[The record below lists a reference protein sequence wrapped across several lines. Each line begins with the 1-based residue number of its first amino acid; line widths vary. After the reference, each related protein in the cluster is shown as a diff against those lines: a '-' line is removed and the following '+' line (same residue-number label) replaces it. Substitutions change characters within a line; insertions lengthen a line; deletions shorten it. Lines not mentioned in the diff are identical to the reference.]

1 MSTRTRRLLSAAVV
15 FVTVTLL
22 STHTAA
28 QRDAGVASSR
38 VIVVFR
44 NETLPADAD
53 ARVNRAGGTV
63 VARLNAVGV
72 LIAASVPDAQA
83 AFANRL
89 RSDSAVLAVDSDRVI
104 EFPRPASVASEDFPV
119 SPADDLPH
127 PFPFA
132 ALPADYFYTSTTQ
145 EWAVKRVG
153 AQGAGI
159 PGGGDG
165 AWDVTQGGG
174 TRIAILDTGVNP
186 VHPDLAP
193 NLVFNAALTF
203 DNPAVFGT
211 PNCEVPDPANPPFDL
226 PVDQMGH
233 GSWTSSLAAA
243 AAGPGTGFLIG
254 VAPQAQILNIKVL
267 RSRPATTEELTA
279 LGLPDTPFLRC
290 AFRSANGLVSWVLQ
304 GMLLANTLGADVIS
318 MSLGAGVPRNFPGGD
333 GAAIWAAFNRVISY
347 VTSHGSVIV
356 AAAGNEAADLDRVKA
371 VVALPVD
378 APGAISVT
386 ATTNPALLP
395 PTPPARQP
403 CAAGEDCLAYY
414 SDYGSSLHGVAAPGG
429 DFPAGGCTTT
439 GACAPT
445 GFIRGAC
452 ATGVPGTTAP
462 SSVGYPAGGPPPA
475 GTSWGCFSSAIQHS
489 WYVQAI
495 GTSGSTALAGGVA
508 ALIKAAN
515 PNLSPAQVTRILL
528 QTAED
533 IGKTGY
539 DQFFNFG
546 LVNGAAAV
554 AP

>member
-1 MSTRTRRLLSAAVV
+1 MGNRKRRALSVAVV
-15 FVTVTLL
+15 AISLL
-22 STHTAA
+22 FSTHTTA
-28 QRDAGVASSR
+28 QRDSGSASRR
-38 VIVVFR
+38 VIAVFR
-44 NETLPADAD
+44 NATLPADAD
-53 ARVNRAGGTV
+53 ARVSRAGGTV
-63 VARLNAVGV
+63 VARLNEVGV
-72 LIAASVPDAQA
+72 LVAAPAPGSEAS
-83 AFANRL
+83 FANRL
-89 RSDSAVLAVDSDRVI
+89 RSDSAVLAVDSDREI
-104 EFPRPASVASEDFPV
+104 EFARPASVASEDFTV
-119 SPADDLPH
+119 SPADHTAH

-145 EWAVKRVG
+145 EWAMKRVG
-153 AQGAGI
+153 AQSGGI
-159 PGGGDG
+159 PGGGAG
-165 AWDVTQGGG
+165 AWDVTRGAG

-193 NLVFNAALTF
+193 NLVFNAALTS
-203 DNPAVFGT
+203 DIPELFGT
-211 PNCEVPDPANPPFDL
+211 PNCEVPDPAHPPFDL

-267 RSRPATTEELTA
+267 RSRPATTAELTA

-290 AFRSANGLVSWVLQ
+290 AYRNANGLVSWVLQ
-304 GMLLANTLGADVIS
+304 GMLLANSLGANVIS

-333 GAAIWAAFNRVISY
+333 GAAIWSAFNRVISY

-356 AAAGNEAADLDRVKA
+356 AAAGNEAADLDRVQA
-371 VVALPVD
+371 VVALPAD
-378 APGAISVT
+378 SPGAISVT

-429 DFPAGGCTTT
+429 DFPAGGCTAA
-439 GACAPT
+439 GVCAPT

-452 ATGVPGTTAP
+452 SAGVPGTTAP
-462 SSVGYPAGGPPPA
+462 SSVGYPATGPPPA
-475 GTSWGCFSSAIQHS
+475 GTSWGCFSSATQHQ

-495 GTSGSTALAGGVA
+495 GTSASAPLAGGVA

-515 PNLSPAQVTRILL
+515 PNLSPAQVTRTLL

-546 LVNGAAAV
+546 LVNATAAV